1 VKHLHIQT
9 LLLSAALFGA
19 SITARAD
26 EFFASKVIDYQIGSP
41 SQPGFLD
48 SSLALGGPRGGGNA
62 VQSVNTT
69 NLGVS
74 GQLTLGFDDPAG
86 PTRRAIANQAGADF
100 IVFENPIY
108 AGGDTTKSFAEL
120 MLVEVSSNGTDFARF
135 QVQSKTAA
143 PVGAFGTINPADVTG
158 FAGVRPVFANTDPVN
173 GNTIDPFDPTVA
185 GGDAFDLS
193 LLANNS
199 LVTSGAVN
207 LNEIRYVRL
216 IDVKGDGSLMDDG
229 PLFGAA
235 VNPIYDPTGDGSGGA
250 DVDAISVIHG
260 DVLPEPGALGM
271 LGLTWLFFRM
281 RPRRVT

>member
-1 VKHLHIQT
+1 MKHLHIQS
-9 LLLSAALFGA
+9 LLLSAALLVGA
-19 SITARAD
+19 NIVRAD

-41 SQPGFLD
+41 SQAGFLD
-48 SSLALGGPRGGGNA
+48 SSLALGGPRGGGNS
-62 VQSVNTT
+62 VQSVHVT

-86 PTRRAIANQAGADF
+86 PTQRAIANHAGPDF

-120 MLVEVSSNGTDFARF
+120 MFVEVSSNGTDFARF
-135 QVQSKTAA
+135 PVQSKTSA

-158 FAGVRPVFANTDPVN
+158 FAGVHPVFANTDPVN
-173 GNTIDPFDPTVA
+173 GNTIDPFDPSVA

-193 LLANNS
+193 LLATNS

-207 LNEIRYVRL
+207 LDEIRYVRL
-216 IDVKGDGSLMDDG
+216 IDVKGDGTLMDDG
-229 PLFGAA
+229 PLFGVAA
-235 VNPIYDPTGDGSGGA
+235 NPIYDPTGSGSGGA

-260 DVLPEPGALGM
+260 EVLPEPETLGM
-271 LGLTWLFFRM
+271 LGLACLFLRK
-281 RPRRVT
+281 RPRRIA